1 MFSLIMK
8 DILIQKKRLLFNF
21 AYILLIIFA
30 FQSIHGAMFLAS
42 VVAFTYSLVM
52 TACAYEDVNKSD
64 MMLNSLP
71 IKRKD
76 IVAAKYLSVFV
87 FFLLGTLAYLLLRS
101 VISLLNLPLNIFP
114 LTAGSL
120 VSGIVSVGLIT
131 GIYFPVFFK
140 FGYIKSKIFN
150 FILFFGFFFGLT
162 SLLSAFRDSGNPFM
176 KAADIFLESQGELVI
191 TVILL
196 AAVFIFMFI
205 SFSLSAAFY
214 KRREF

>member
-1 MFSLIMK
+1 MK

-30 FQSIHGAMFLAS
+30 FQSIHEAMFLTG

-71 IKRKD
+71 VKRKD

-87 FFLLGTLAYLLLRS
+87 FFLLGTLAYLLITS
-101 VISLLNLPLNIFP
+101 VISLLNLPLNILP
-114 LTAGSL
+114 LTAESFVG
-120 VSGIVSVGLIT
+120 GIVSVGLIT
-131 GIYFPVFFK
+131 GIYLPVFFK
-140 FGYIKSKIFN
+140 FGYVKSKIFN

-162 SLLSAFRDSGNPFM
+162 SLLLAFRDSGNPFM
-176 KAADIFLESQGELVI
+176 KAADVFLESQGNLVVA
-191 TVILL
+191 VILL
-196 AAVFIFMFI
+196 AAVFLFMLI
-205 SFSLSAAFY
+205 SFGISAAFY